1 MKFVQGK
8 TVKEKFFNGQN
19 IPLAPSHLLP
29 QLLYLSRIATTY
41 YASGTMFFYEIVKLV
56 IFSTP
61 LLLMYLSYYCN
72 SSLSSTFLKK
82 FYLLL
87 QEFFCGFQNHRLNL
101 PTAFPYRHAY
111 HTTVTVGCQYFF
123 ENIFI
128 YTFTKARKAA

>member
-41 YASGTMFFYEIVKLV
+41 YASGTMFFYEIVKPV

-61 LLLMYLSYYCN
+61 LLLMYLSYYAIG
-72 SSLSSTFLKK
+72 SMSSTFLKK

-101 PTAFPYRHAY
+101 PTAFPYRHVY
-111 HTTVTVGCQYFF
+111 TTTPQVFCQQFF

-128 YTFTKARKAA
+128 YTFTKVCKPA